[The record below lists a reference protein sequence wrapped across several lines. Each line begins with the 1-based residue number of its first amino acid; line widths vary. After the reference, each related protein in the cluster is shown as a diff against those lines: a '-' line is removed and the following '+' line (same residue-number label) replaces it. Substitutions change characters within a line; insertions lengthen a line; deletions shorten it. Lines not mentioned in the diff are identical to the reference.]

1 MNDMLKRLNHIAIAV
16 PNLDIAV
23 DNYKKAFGTEI
34 TSKQELI
41 KHGVTTVF
49 IKLDNTNIELLEPL
63 GKDSPIDK
71 FLKRNPAGSIHHLC
85 YEVEDIKLAILNLQN
100 KGYNILGNG
109 IPREGAH
116 GKPVIFLHPKEFNG
130 TLIELEEI

>member
-23 DNYKKAFGTEI
+23 DNYKKAFGIEI

-85 YEVEDIKLAILNLQN
+85 YEVEDIKLAILHLQN
-100 KGYNILGNG
+100 KDYNILGNG